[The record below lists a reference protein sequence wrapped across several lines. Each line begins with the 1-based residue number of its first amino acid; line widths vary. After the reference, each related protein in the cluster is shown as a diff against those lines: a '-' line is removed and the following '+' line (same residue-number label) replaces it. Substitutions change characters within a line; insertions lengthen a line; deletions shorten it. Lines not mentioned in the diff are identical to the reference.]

1 MSHVN
6 KNRLFIASCMALLVT
21 SMTFAIRAGILNQL
35 GGDFLLSNKN
45 LGWINS
51 MAFFG
56 FPVATILG
64 GLFYNSIGPKR
75 LILIAF
81 FFHLLGLIL
90 TIFASGFWTL
100 LISTFFIGFANG
112 SVEAACNPMIAELYP
127 NDKTTMLNR
136 FHVWFPGGIVIGSLI
151 SMFMSNQGMA
161 WQWQIAIMLV
171 PTLIYGYLFLGQEF
185 PKTKALLGS
194 TSKNFQALFNPL
206 FIFMMVCMTLT
217 AVTELGTQQWV
228 EKILKNS
235 GASPMVVLAL
245 MSGLMALGRLFAGP
259 VVHRLN
265 SVGVLLLS
273 SVIATIGIYTMSFA
287 SGDLVYISA
296 ILFAIGV
303 MYFWP
308 TMLGFVSEYLP
319 QTGALGISLMGGAG
333 MLAVAM
339 WQPVIGGWLDTQKS
353 IALSDGFDE
362 SSADL
367 IAGQATLSHIAIF
380 PAILVLLFGI
390 LWLYRNKIVKA

>member
-1 MSHVN
+1 
-6 KNRLFIASCMALLVT
+6 
-21 SMTFAIRAGILNQL
+21 
-35 GGDFLLSNKN
+35 
-45 LGWINS
+45 
-51 MAFFG
+51 
-56 FPVATILG
+56 
-64 GLFYNSIGPKR
+64 
-75 LILIAF
+75 
-81 FFHLLGLIL
+81 
-90 TIFASGFWTL
+90 
-100 LISTFFIGFANG
+100 
-112 SVEAACNPMIAELYP
+112 
-127 NDKTTMLNR
+127 
-136 FHVWFPGGIVIGSLI
+136 
-151 SMFMSNQGMA
+151 
-161 WQWQIAIMLV
+161 
-171 PTLIYGYLFLGQEF
+171 
-185 PKTKALLGS
+185 
-194 TSKNFQALFNPL
+194 
-206 FIFMMVCMTLT
+206 
-217 AVTELGTQQWV
+217 
-228 EKILKNS
+228 
-235 GASPMVVLAL
+235 
-245 MSGLMALGRLFAGP
+245 
-259 VVHRLN
+259 
-265 SVGVLLLS
+265 
-273 SVIATIGIYTMSFA
+273 MSFA